1 MKSITLKGLERES
14 VGKVATNALR
24 NAGRVPCVIY
34 GGENPVHFSVEARE
48 LAPLIYTP
56 DALIVDLELTSGKK
70 FKAAL
75 QDLQFHP
82 VTETVLHVD
91 FIELFEDR
99 PVTMVVPV
107 VITGHSVGVRA
118 GGVLAVNARKLPV
131 RALPANLPDSIE
143 VDVTPL
149 KIGGK
154 AFVRTLQKEDY
165 KILAADNYI
174 VAYVRT
180 SRNAAKTAGDEASEE
195 AGEGEASAE

>member
-1 MKSITLKGLERES
+1 MKSITLKGIERES

-34 GGENPVHFSVEARE
+34 GGENPVHFSVDAKD
-48 LAPLIYTP
+48 LNPLVYTA
-56 DALIVDLELTSGKK
+56 DALIVDLELTSGKT

-82 VTETVLHVD
+82 VTENILHVD
-91 FIELFEDR
+91 FVQLFDNK

-107 VITGHSVGVRA
+107 KITGHSEGVRA
-118 GGVLAVNARKLPV
+118 GGVLAVNARKLQV
-131 RALPANLPDSIE
+131 RALPANLPDTIE

-149 KIGGK
+149 KIGEK
-154 AFVRTLQKEDY
+154 AFVRTLQKENY
-165 KILAADNYI
+165 KILAPDNYI

-180 SRNAAKTAGDEASEE
+180 SRNAAKNAA
-195 AGEGEASAE
+195 AAAAAE

>member
-1 MKSITLKGLERES
+1 MKSITLKGIERES

-34 GGENPVHFSVEARE
+34 GGENPVHFSVDAKD
-48 LAPLIYTP
+48 LNPLVYTAH
-56 DALIVDLELTSGKK
+56 ALIVDLELTSGKT

-82 VTETVLHVD
+82 VTENILHVD
-91 FIELFEDR
+91 FVQLFDNK

-107 VITGHSVGVRA
+107 KITGHSEGVRA
-118 GGVLAVNARKLPV
+118 GGVLAVNARKLQV
-131 RALPANLPDSIE
+131 RALPANLPDTIE

-149 KIGGK
+149 KIGEK
-154 AFVRTLQKEDY
+154 AFVRTLQKENY
-165 KILAADNYI
+165 KILAPDNYI

-180 SRNAAKTAGDEASEE
+180 SRNAAKNAA
-195 AGEGEASAE
+195 AAAAAE

>member
-1 MKSITLKGLERES
+1 MKTITLKGIERES

-34 GGENPVHFSVEARE
+34 GGENPVHFSVDAKD
-48 LAPLIYTP
+48 LNPLVYTA
-56 DALIVDLELTSGKK
+56 DALIVDLELTSGKT

-82 VTETVLHVD
+82 VTENILHVD
-91 FIELFEDR
+91 FVQLFDNK

-107 VITGHSVGVRA
+107 KITGHSEGVRA
-118 GGVLAVNARKLPV
+118 GGVLAVNARKLQV
-131 RALPANLPDSIE
+131 RALPANLPDTIE

-149 KIGGK
+149 KIGEK
-154 AFVRTLQKEDY
+154 AFVRTLQKENY
-165 KILAADNYI
+165 KILAPDNYI

-180 SRNAAKTAGDEASEE
+180 SRNAAKNAA
-195 AGEGEASAE
+195 AAAAAE

>member
-1 MKSITLKGLERES
+1 MKSITLKGIERES

-34 GGENPVHFSVEARE
+34 ENPVHFSVDAKD
-48 LAPLIYTP
+48 LNPLVYTA
-56 DALIVDLELTSGKK
+56 DALIVDLELTSGKT

-82 VTETVLHVD
+82 VTENILHVD
-91 FIELFEDR
+91 FVQLFDNK

-107 VITGHSVGVRA
+107 KITGHSEGVRA
-118 GGVLAVNARKLPV
+118 GGVLAVNARKLQV
-131 RALPANLPDSIE
+131 RALPANLPDTIE

-149 KIGGK
+149 KIGEK
-154 AFVRTLQKEDY
+154 AFVRTLQKENY
-165 KILAADNYI
+165 KILAPDNYI

-180 SRNAAKTAGDEASEE
+180 SRNAAKNAA
-195 AGEGEASAE
+195 AAAAAE

>member
-34 GGENPVHFSVEARE
+34 GGENPVHFSVDAKD
-48 LAPLIYTP
+48 LVPLVYTA
-56 DALIVDLELTSGKK
+56 DALIVDLELASGKK

-82 VTETVLHVD
+82 VTENILHVD
-91 FIELFEDR
+91 FIELFDEK
-99 PVTMVVPV
+99 PVTMTVPV
-107 VITGHSVGVRA
+107 KIVGHSEGVRL
-118 GGVLAVNARKLPV
+118 GGVLAINTRKLQV
-131 RALPANLPDSIE
+131 RALPANLPDVIE

-149 KIGGK
+149 KIGDK
-154 AFVRTLQKEDY
+154 AFVRTLQKENY

-174 VAYVRT
+174 VAYIRT
-180 SRNAAKTAGDEASEE
+180 SRNAAKNAAAAAASE
-195 AGEGEASAE
+195 A

>member
-1 MKSITLKGLERES
+1 MKSITLKGIERES

-34 GGENPVHFSVEARE
+34 GGENPVHFSVYAKD
-48 LAPLIYTP
+48 LNPLVYTA
-56 DALIVDLELTSGKK
+56 DALIVDLELTSGKT

-82 VTETVLHVD
+82 VTENILHVD
-91 FIELFEDR
+91 FVQLFDNK

-107 VITGHSVGVRA
+107 KITGHSEGVRA
-118 GGVLAVNARKLPV
+118 GGVLAVNTRKLQV
-131 RALPANLPDSIE
+131 RALPANLPDTIE

-149 KIGGK
+149 KIGEK
-154 AFVRTLQKEDY
+154 AFVRTLQKENY
-165 KILAADNYI
+165 KILAPDNYI

-180 SRNAAKTAGDEASEE
+180 SRNAAKNAA
-195 AGEGEASAE
+195 AAAAAE